1 MDQTAKRRSLRR
13 SAGKWNRYEPA
24 ASDAEIDAI
33 GSPCNKGRSFQSS
46 PCRCGS
52 SSTTHHDVEGH
63 SPRWQKVIGDACQEA
78 DGEHHHPDVSRRAQ
92 ADLKQSLIRIAT
104 AT

>member
-33 GSPCNKGRSFQSS
+33 GSPCN
-46 PCRCGS
+46 
-52 SSTTHHDVEGH
+52 
-63 SPRWQKVIGDACQEA
+63 
-78 DGEHHHPDVSRRAQ
+78 
-92 ADLKQSLIRIAT
+92 
-104 AT
+104 

>member
-33 GSPCNKGRSFQSS
+33 RSPCNKGRSSQSS

-52 SSTTHHDVEGH
+52 SITTHDMEGH

-78 DGEHHHPDVSRRAQ
+78 NGEHHYPAASRA
-92 ADLKQSLIRIAT
+92 ALKPT
-104 AT
+104 